1 MKWNDDDDDDTRRRP
16 IDKRTTEARVHR
28 LCIVSF
34 HHFHSNASCVRFE
47 RRKEQNKMGQDEEE
61 STLLVK
67 EIAELCATAQKA
79 PDGEPARAVDALEA
93 VLSLTKKSKET
104 VFARVVEN
112 EKFAASGK
120 IVNSL
125 RKKHSDE
132 GVRNAAAAVKTAWT
146 ELIVRSASKAT
157 TTTPVEG
164 AVMAKKAPKKE
175 AAGEVGD
182 DALAKVRSEVKG
194 KLTRVD
200 DPARDRTREI
210 FADALALCFNDGKVE
225 GVTAEALAKIA
236 DTIEN
241 AMSAKWPDAGK
252 DYKAKV
258 RQLAFN
264 LKDPKNP
271 DLRSSLA
278 DGSVSASVLIDLS
291 PEELGSNERRE
302 ANEKI
307 REHAEWEAV
316 RGQQQQAST
325 DAFKCGKCKQ
335 RKCTYYQLQTRSAD
349 EPMTSTY
356 FFRLK
361 IFSRSNVF
369 LSDATDNDDVFLCS
383 FSVRYVRELWEPLEV
398 LLDVVTRI

>member
-1 MKWNDDDDDDTRRRP
+1 MTP
-16 IDKRTTEARVHR
+16 PTTTTTTTDADVRSRAHRVR
-28 LCIVSF
+28 VYRFIRVR
-34 HHFHSNASCVRFE
+34 SNASSSSCVGIEKRNQ
-47 RRKEQNKMGQDEEE
+47 QNKMGQDEEE

-93 VLSLTKKSKET
+93 VLSLTKKTKET

-146 ELIVRSASKAT
+146 ELIVRSASKPT
-157 TTTPVEG
+157 TAAATPVEG
-164 AVMAKKAPKKE
+164 AETAKKAPQKE
-175 AAGEVGD
+175 AAGDAGD
-182 DALAKVRSEVKG
+182 DDAMAKLRADVKA

-200 DPARDRTREI
+200 DTARDRTREI
-210 FADALALCFNDGKVE
+210 FADALALCFNDGKVD
-225 GVTAEALAKIA
+225 GVTADALAKIA

-356 FFRLK
+356 FLSLE
-361 IFSRSNVF
+361 IF
-369 LSDATDNDDVFLCS
+369 
-383 FSVRYVRELWEPLEV
+383 FSIE
-398 LLDVVTRI
+398 

>member
-1 MKWNDDDDDDTRRRP
+1 MKKSKRNDADDDDTRRRP
-16 IDKRTTEARVHR
+16 IDARAHR
-28 LCIVSF
+28 VRIVSSVSF
-34 HHFHSNASCVRFE
+34 AFVRT
-47 RRKEQNKMGQDEEE
+47 RRRRALELKGVTNKNKMGQDEE

-93 VLSLTKKSKET
+93 VLSLTKKSKEA

-120 IVNSL
+120 IVNTL

-146 ELIVRSASKAT
+146 ELIVRSASKPT
-157 TTTPVEG
+157 TAATPVEG
-164 AVMAKKAPKKE
+164 AATAKKAPQKE
-175 AAGEVGD
+175 AAGDAGD
-182 DALAKVRSEVKG
+182 DELAKLRADVKA

-200 DPARDRTREI
+200 DTARDRTREI
-210 FADALALCFNDGKVE
+210 FADALALCFNDGKVD
-225 GVTAEALAKIA
+225 GVTADALAKIA

-356 FFRLK
+356 FLSLE
-361 IFSRSNVF
+361 IFF
-369 LSDATDNDDVFLCS
+369 LIECF
-383 FSVRYVRELWEPLEV
+383 FE
-398 LLDVVTRI
+398 